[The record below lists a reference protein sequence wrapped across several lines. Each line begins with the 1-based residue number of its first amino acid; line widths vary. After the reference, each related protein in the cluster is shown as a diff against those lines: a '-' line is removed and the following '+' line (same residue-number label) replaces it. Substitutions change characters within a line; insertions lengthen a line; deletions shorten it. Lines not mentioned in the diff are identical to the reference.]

1 MAMCNQALEEK
12 VRHIIT
18 RATSA
23 QWPMLKKDAKQQAL
37 VDIEKYARE
46 LLLIVTGKTNAQ

>member
-1 MAMCNQALEEK
+1 MCNQQIEEK
-12 VRHIIT
+12 LRNIIV

-46 LLLIVTGKTNAQ
+46 LLLIVKPR